1 MVDRKAVIGALLL
14 MSLPISGLGQPAP
27 ALTYVQP
34 LTTEATRAIQDRLHQ
49 LGSYSGPSDGVWGP
63 GSQTALSQFQSAD
76 GLQPTGQL
84 NQATVSMLGL
94 NAGDLLALGQPP
106 QPAPPPPPGAS
117 LSPEVVRNIQARL
130 RALGFYPGAI
140 DGIWGPAMQS
150 AVEHFQQSRGLQVT
164 GQLTPVTVSAMGLDP
179 NNLSAPPIRQ

>member
-1 MVDRKAVIGALLL
+1 
-14 MSLPISGLGQPAP
+14 
-27 ALTYVQP
+27 
-34 LTTEATRAIQDRLHQ
+34 
-49 LGSYSGPSDGVWGP
+49 
-63 GSQTALSQFQSAD
+63 
-76 GLQPTGQL
+76 
-84 NQATVSMLGL
+84 MLGL
-94 NAGDLLALGQPP
+94 TAGDLLALGQTP

-150 AVEHFQQSRGLQVT
+150 AIERFQQSRGLQVT

-179 NNLSAPPIRQ
+179 NNLSAPQIR